1 MTAGETQLQR
11 WAELASHLTQMMQ
24 STISEFL
31 EVVECYIKEHE
42 EAGSV
47 SSKHEAIK
55 FQLKVRE
62 TRRSQG
68 VPVDALL
75 TVHDA
80 GSIFQREDQML
91 ALKKQIWNS

>member
-1 MTAGETQLQR
+1 ME
-11 WAELASHLTQMMQ
+11 
-24 STISEFL
+24 
-31 EVVECYIKEHE
+31 YNIKEHE

-55 FQLKVRE
+55 FQLNVRE

-75 TVHDA
+75 TAHDA
-80 GSIFQREDQML
+80 KCILQREDQMR